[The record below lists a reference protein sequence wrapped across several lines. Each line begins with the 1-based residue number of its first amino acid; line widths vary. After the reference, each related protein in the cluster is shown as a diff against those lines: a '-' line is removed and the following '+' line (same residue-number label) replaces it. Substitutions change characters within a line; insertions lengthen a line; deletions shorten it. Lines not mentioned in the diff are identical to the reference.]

1 MYVDVRTVV
10 KSVTRKNLPFSS
22 SSSSSSS
29 SVKADISF
37 FTPFLFLLVTIS
49 SFLSARARKRLKA
62 KVGLFASIIF
72 NASIVAGHFTPSQ
85 LVSLR

>member
-10 KSVTRKNLPFSS
+10 KSVTRKNLPFS